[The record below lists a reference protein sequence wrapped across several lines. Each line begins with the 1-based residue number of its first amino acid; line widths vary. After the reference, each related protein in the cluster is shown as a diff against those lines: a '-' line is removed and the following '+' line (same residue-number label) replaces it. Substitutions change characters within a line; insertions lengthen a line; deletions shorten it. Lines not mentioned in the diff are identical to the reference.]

1 MTPQNKN
8 STLTTKD
15 VDDFCM
21 TVLTCESDVFNS
33 HVKIGKYWKESAY
46 DKVLS
51 MNPATVGDLDIP
63 VTYINPPFAVLHF
76 KCWLKAVQLDHLS
89 SESVSSNYERVERQV
104 DLFKPNV
111 SIDLRVL
118 ERYFLDY
125 DGKTVESYPDFISY
139 LNGEVITINPIEMAK
154 RLIDKFA

>member
-1 MTPQNKN
+1 MFPQDKN
-8 STLTTKD
+8 STLTTKE
-15 VDDFCM
+15 VDDFCRS
-21 TVLTCESDVFNS
+21 LEEYDSLLYRS
-33 HVKIGKYWKESAY
+33 HRKIRKEWQEFSY
-46 DKVLS
+46 NKLLS
-51 MNPATVGDLDIP
+51 MNSAAVETLDIP

-111 SIDLRVL
+111 SVDLRVL